1 MNEDVKTAAHEV
13 AESAKELAGKLEN
26 LAKIAASQAEP
37 FVEEAIA
44 KIRELADKAEAALHS
59 HKNPPQA

>member
-1 MNEDVKTAAHEV
+1 MNEDVKSAAHEV

-26 LAKIAASQAEP
+26 LAKVAATQAEP

-59 HKNPPQA
+59 HKTPQA